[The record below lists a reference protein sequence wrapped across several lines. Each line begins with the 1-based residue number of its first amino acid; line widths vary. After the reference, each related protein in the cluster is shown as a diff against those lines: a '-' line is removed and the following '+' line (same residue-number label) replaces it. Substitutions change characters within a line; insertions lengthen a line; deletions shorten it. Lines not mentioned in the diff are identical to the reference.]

1 MSEYY
6 ILFANETGT
15 DDSVI
20 SKLRNI
26 DTVKSAHGAFGQYDV
41 IAKIESD
48 NQSKAEQDITNKI
61 RKIPQVRSTLTLE
74 VNGVGFRKT
83 NEVENEI
90 LEMHSVVAYVMIH
103 CSSSD
108 ESEVIE
114 ELKNI
119 PEVIEASEL
128 TGSFEIICKVVA
140 PSYNE
145 ISEVIAN
152 KIRKI
157 KNIKSTTTLNIVGN
171 QGFQK

>member
-6 ILFANETGT
+6 ILFVNETGT
-15 DDSVI
+15 DESVI
-20 SKLRNI
+20 AKLRSI
-26 DTVKSAHGAFGQYDV
+26 DTVKAAYGAFGQYDV

-48 NQSKAEQDITNKI
+48 DETKAEKDITNKI

-74 VNGVGFRKT
+74 VNEVGFRKT
-83 NEVENEI
+83 DETENKI
-90 LEMHSVVAYVMIH
+90 LEEHSVIAYVMIH
-103 CSSSD
+103 CRTSD

-114 ELKNI
+114 SLKKI
-119 PEVIEASEL
+119 PEIIEASTV
-128 TGSFEIICKVVA
+128 TGSFEMICKVVA

-145 ISEVIAN
+145 ISDVIAK

-171 QGFQK
+171 QGFKK